1 MFISKVSSIFK
12 ITTLFLSILVI
23 IAGIVLTGCSQI
35 TAQKESVSTQNATSE
50 KDVILDVAVEYT
62 DHAAAFYY
70 AQGKNLFSGTGI
82 KVNDVKVY
90 ASGVGVAAAF
100 TKGGFDVSYMC
111 LVPAIFTYANGDVPI
126 KIIAGTHKNG
136 YGLVVNSTKIQELS
150 DLEKSGIKIANG
162 PEGTTTDFLQ
172 KLLIEKENMDSEKI
186 MSNTVRMNAAK
197 QLMALRNGK
206 VDAIFVPEHF
216 ATLAASFP
224 GMKMLMKSTDIW
236 PDMQGSV
243 LVVTEGLLKN
253 QPKTVEK
260 LKEINKKSIQFMNEN
275 PQDAAEITAQIL
287 NINQT
292 MVKEETQSPEANL
305 EVTPEIA
312 ATSMNNLKMTQ
323 EISVEEVQAVIDKMY
338 AMGYLLKSFNAKEI
352 MAVD

>member
-1 MFISKVSSIFK
+1 MRKKLIVY
-12 ITTLFLSILVI
+12 LVI
-23 IAGIVLTGCSQI
+23 GSLLLLMVGCSQ
-35 TAQKESVSTQNATSE
+35 TQTGTSTQDTK
-50 KDVILDVAVEYT
+50 KDEINLNVAVEYT

-70 AQGKNLFSGTGI
+70 AQGKNLFPDAGI
-82 KVNDVKVY
+82 NINDVKVY

-111 LVPAIFTYANGDVPI
+111 LVPAIFTYANGGVPI

-136 YGLVVNSTKIQELS
+136 YALVVNSAKIKELK

-162 PEGTTTDFLQ
+162 PQGTSTDFLQ
-172 KLLIEKENMDSEKI
+172 KLLIEKENLDAEKI
-186 MSNTVRMNAAK
+186 TANTVRMNAAK

-206 VDAIFVPEHF
+206 VDAVFVPEHF

-224 GMKMLMKSTDIW
+224 GMKMLLKSADIW

-243 LVVTEGLLKN
+243 LVVTEDLLKN
-253 QPKTVEK
+253 QPEAVEK
-260 LKEINKKSIQFMNEN
+260 LKEINKKSIRLMNDN
-275 PQDAAEITAQIL
+275 PQDAAEIVAQNL

-312 ATSMNNLKMTQ
+312 AASMSNLKMTPD
-323 EISVEEVQAVIDKMY
+323 ISVEEVQAVIDKMY
-338 AMGYLLKSFNAKEI
+338 AMGYLTKTFDAKEI
-352 MAVD
+352 MAVE

>member
-1 MFISKVSSIFK
+1 MFSSKIYSVFK
-12 ITTLFLSILVI
+12 KTIFLSIFVL
-23 IAGIVLTGCSQI
+23 IAGNALTGCSQS
-35 TAQKESVSTQNATSE
+35 TAPKESASAQNATSE
-50 KDVILDVAVEYT
+50 KDISLDVAVEYT

-82 KVNDVKVY
+82 KINDVKVY

-111 LVPAIFTYANGDVPI
+111 LVPAIFTYANGGVPI

-136 YGLVVNSTKIQELS
+136 YGLIVNSAKIQELS
-150 DLEKSGIKIANG
+150 DLEKTGIKIANG
-162 PEGTTTDFLQ
+162 PEGTSTDFLQ
-172 KLLIEKENMDSEKI
+172 KLLIENKNIDSEKI

-197 QLMALRNGK
+197 QLMALRSGK

-224 GMKMLMKSTDIW
+224 SMKMLLKSTDIW

-243 LVVTEGLLKN
+243 LVVTEELLKN
-253 QPKTVEK
+253 QPETVEK
-260 LKEINKKSIQFMNEN
+260 LKEINKNSIQLMNEN
-275 PQDAAEITAQIL
+275 PQAAAEIVAQNL
-287 NINQT
+287 NINQM

-305 EVTPEIA
+305 EVTSEIA
-312 ATSMNNLKMTQ
+312 AASMNNLIMTP
-323 EISVEEVQAVIDKMY
+323 EISIEEVQAVIDKMY
-338 AMGYLLKSFNAKEI
+338 AMGYLTKSFDAKEI

>member
-1 MFISKVSSIFK
+1 MIKKIMVLCVSAS
-12 ITTLFLSILVI
+12 LLLLMV
-23 IAGIVLTGCSQI
+23 GCSKDLAK
-35 TAQKESVSTQNATSE
+35 TSTQTSDNE
-50 KDVILDVAVEYT
+50 EVNLNVAVEYT

-70 AQGKNLFSGTGI
+70 AQGKNLFSDAGI
-82 KVNDVKVY
+82 KINDVKVY

-111 LVPAIFTYANGDVPI
+111 LVPAIFTYANGGVPI

-136 YGLVVNSTKIQELS
+136 YALVVNSARIKELS

-162 PEGTTTDFLQ
+162 PQGTPTDFLQ
-172 KLLIEKENMDSEKI
+172 MLLIEKENLDSEKI
-186 MSNTVRMNAAK
+186 MANTVRMNAAK

-206 VDAIFVPEHF
+206 VDAVFVPEHF
-216 ATLAASFP
+216 ATLAASFS
-224 GMKMLMKSTDIW
+224 GMTMLLKSSDIW

-243 LVVTEGLLKN
+243 LVVTEDLLKN
-253 QPKTVEK
+253 QPETVEK
-260 LKEINKKSIQFMNEN
+260 LQEINRRSIQLMNED
-275 PQDAAEITAQIL
+275 PQDAAAIVSQNL

-292 MVKEETQSPEANL
+292 AVKEETQSPEANL

-312 ATSMNNLKMTQ
+312 GASMNHLKMTP
-323 EISVEEVQAVIDKMY
+323 EISIEEVQTIIDKMY
-338 AMGYLLKSFNAKEI
+338 ALGYLTKSFDAKEI

>member
-1 MFISKVSSIFK
+1 MFISKVSNIFK
-12 ITTLFLSILVI
+12 KATAILSIVALL
-23 IAGIVLTGCSQI
+23 AGIALTGCSQN
-35 TAQKESVSTQNATSE
+35 TAPQESASTQNVTSE
-50 KDVILDVAVEYT
+50 KETSLNVAVEYT

-70 AQGKNLFSGTGI
+70 AHEKNLFSGTGI
-82 KVNDVKVY
+82 KINDVKVY

-111 LVPAIFTYANGDVPI
+111 LVPAIFTYANGGVPI

-136 YGLVVNSTKIQELS
+136 YGLVVNSAKIQELS
-150 DLEKSGIKIANG
+150 DLEKTGIKIANG
-162 PEGTTTDFLQ
+162 PEGTSTDFLQ
-172 KLLIEKENMDSEKI
+172 KLLIEKENLDSEKI

-224 GMKMLMKSTDIW
+224 SMKMLLKSTDIW

-243 LVVTEGLLKN
+243 LVVTENLLKN
-253 QPKTVEK
+253 QPETVEK
-260 LKEINKKSIQFMNEN
+260 LKEINKKSIQLMHEN
-275 PQDAAEITAQIL
+275 PQDAAEIVAKNL
-287 NINQT
+287 NINQA

-312 ATSMNNLKMTQ
+312 AASMNNLIMTPD
-323 EISVEEVQAVIDKMY
+323 ISIEEVQAVIDKMY
-338 AMGYLLKSFNAKEI
+338 AMGYLTKSFDAKEI